1 MKTPAHRRA
10 LRIWRILFVM
20 SEINDYLNAVV
31 DGIQNHFSARLTT
44 VAPYRPDSLRT
55 PAALVAI
62 ERMEQAGSKAAADG
76 RMPLDVSVAVHCI
89 LSHKTLNLQLALD
102 SFATEVA
109 VLAQNNYWEL
119 ECVDAA
125 PERIGIVPGEL
136 TPDIHGVDSR
146 VVLWEQCI
154 LVGRGVYEFDTLIDE
169 VHFENFESGEETVIN
184 V

>member
-1 MKTPAHRRA
+1 
-10 LRIWRILFVM
+10 M
-20 SEINDYLNAVV
+20 SEINDYLNAVIA
-31 DGIQNHFSARLTT
+31 GIQAHFGERLTT

-62 ERMEQAGSKAAADG
+62 ERMEQAGKAAADG
-76 RMPLDVSVAVHCI
+76 RLPLDVSVAVHCI
-89 LSHKTLNLQLALD
+89 LSHKTPNLQLALD

-119 ECVDAA
+119 ECVNDV
-125 PERIGIVPGEL
+125 PQKIGILPGEL

-146 VVLWEQCI
+146 VVLWEQRI
-154 LVGRGVYEFDTLIDE
+154 LVGQGIYEFDTLIDE
-169 VHFENFESGEETVIN
+169 FHFTGPDGEETVIH